1 MLDTRNRV
9 TNIHHKFEATILY
22 HIFSGPTFICWWDGG
37 RANPQT
43 WWTWSDLLVTNSL
56 ICVGDLQLQVWEI
69 ITTIIYMMYLFC
81 KGLLLFYPHY
91 CDMTYQPPQ
100 TMLLSVNPHPSHI
113 STSLTVSPPL
123 GSCGPPRHHEDLVA
137 SHAQTNGLVS
147 ALQASRPQA
156 AKGKGPGS
164 PKAAGNG

>member
-1 MLDTRNRV
+1 M
-9 TNIHHKFEATILY
+9 
-22 HIFSGPTFICWWDGG
+22 G
-37 RANPQT
+37 
-43 WWTWSDLLVTNSL
+43 
-56 ICVGDLQLQVWEI
+56 
-69 ITTIIYMMYLFC
+69 
-81 KGLLLFYPHY
+81 GLLLFYPHY

-156 AKGKGPGS
+156 AKGR
-164 PKAAGNG
+164 KARARVRQRQLVTVNISGVQKHSLGNTQVEYISISWLNMVSTQYNKTKYSSIIKYK